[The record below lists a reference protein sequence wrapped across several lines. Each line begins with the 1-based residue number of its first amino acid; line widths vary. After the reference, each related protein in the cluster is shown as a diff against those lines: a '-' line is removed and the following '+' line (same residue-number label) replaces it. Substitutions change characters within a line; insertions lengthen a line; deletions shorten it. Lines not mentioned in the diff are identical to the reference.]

1 MIGEEPLLQERL
13 ADLLSW
19 ERTKRREKIL
29 VEVFFYS
36 VLASL
41 AALPAREL
49 VSPWMQPLAWPAL
62 LFLLLAPAFFLL
74 RPWGR
79 REWLRALF
87 LLDKTLRLEARAIT
101 AWEILGRR
109 ERKPGESL
117 VLREAAAGLR
127 NVDPKTLFKRQR
139 SWQEIF
145 ALPLLLLWLL
155 FVWFGAGLDS
165 GEAARGSRFPSL
177 AQKLK
182 GFSRDLQDRA
192 KSQGL
197 TETLKVAR
205 GLEEAAEK
213 GLKGEISEKKLSEDL
228 AGMVSKIDGIL
239 PGAKEADLLFSGVTR
254 EGLLDLKAEMEVF
267 KSASSPRGSDS
278 REEKRSAAMLAK
290 IGTLPRL
297 SEEMTKRLQ
306 PHEEMGEEELRS
318 LLEKLEKS
326 ATAELDRRTLQE
338 TEEFLKLLLQGGEG
352 GEKGEAYRLAEQAER
367 GEFSD
372 EERVRGKG
380 AFPGNQPGTKERTP
394 QQTTPSTAGAATQ
407 LKGLVGEGQGAS
419 MTLRRALPG
428 KESVVRR
435 EELLTSY
442 RRQAEEDLASEQI
455 PEGLRETIKRYFL
468 SLGVS
473 ESKGG
478 E

>member
-1 MIGEEPLLQERL
+1 MIGEEPLLQEKL
-13 ADLLSW
+13 EDLLGW
-19 ERTKRREKIL
+19 ERIKRREKIL

-49 VSPWMQPLAWPAL
+49 ASPWMHPLAWPAL

-101 AWEILGRR
+101 AWEILGRS
-109 ERKPGESL
+109 ERSPGESL
-117 VLREAAAGLR
+117 VLREAAKGLR

-165 GEAARGSRFPSL
+165 GEGVRGSRLHSL
-177 AQKLK
+177 AQRLK
-182 GFSRDLQDRA
+182 EFSRDLQERA

-197 TETLKVAR
+197 SESLKVAR
-205 GLEEAAEK
+205 GMEEAAEK
-213 GLKGEISEKKLSEDL
+213 SLKGEISEKKLSEDL
-228 AGMVSKIDGIL
+228 AGMVSKIDDIL
-239 PGAKEADLLFSGVTR
+239 PEAKETDLSFSGATR
-254 EGLLDLKAEMEVF
+254 EGLLDLKAEMEAF
-267 KSASSPRGSDS
+267 RSTSPPRGADS
-278 REEKRSAAMLAK
+278 REEKRAAAMLAK
-290 IGTLPRL
+290 IGALPRL
-297 SEEMTKRLQ
+297 SEEMAKRLQ
-306 PHEEMGEEELRS
+306 PHEEMGEEELS
-318 LLEKLEKS
+318 NFLEKLEKGV
-326 ATAELDRRTLQE
+326 ATELDRRTLQE
-338 TEEFLKLLLQGGEG
+338 AEEFLKLLLQGGEG
-352 GEKGEAYRLAEQAER
+352 GEKGEAFRLAEQAER

-372 EERVRGKG
+372 AEKVRGMG
-380 AFPGNQPGTKERTP
+380 TFPGEQPGTKERTP
-394 QQTTPSTAGAATQ
+394 QQAAPPMAGAATQ
-407 LKGLVGEGQGAS
+407 LKGLVGEGKSAS
-419 MTLRRALPG
+419 MALRRELPG
-428 KESVVRR
+428 KESAVRR

-442 RRQAEEDLASEQI
+442 RRQAEEELASEQI

-473 ESKGG
+473 ESKKG